1 MVFTD
6 LVDYVNVV
14 AVGYCFA
21 VAVVAVGL
29 AGFVADCAAAAV
41 VAAGRAVAGC
51 VDHLAAVVVAGYFVA
66 DLGFAVLA
74 DVDADLPLAVHAT
87 RHRGRP
93 CLHCTATAVSVEQR
107 QDQPLCVQR
116 RGTGRHHR

>member
-1 MVFTD
+1 MAFTD

-14 AVGYCFA
+14 VAGYCFA

-51 VDHLAAVVVAGYFVA
+51 VDHPAAVVVAGYFVA
-66 DLGFAVLA
+66 DLGFAGCF
-74 DVDADLPLAVHAT
+74 VDAADLDFAVAVV
-87 RHRGRP
+87 
-93 CLHCTATAVSVEQR
+93 AVSVGLAV
-107 QDQPLCVQR
+107 DY
-116 RGTGRHHR
+116 

>member
-29 AGFVADCAAAAV
+29 AGFVA
-41 VAAGRAVAGC
+41 AGRAVAGC
-51 VDHLAAVVVAGYFVA
+51 FDHPAAVVVAGYFVA
-66 DLGFAVLA
+66 DLGFAGCF
-74 DVDADLPLAVHAT
+74 VDAADLDCVVDFAVAVV
-87 RHRGRP
+87 
-93 CLHCTATAVSVEQR
+93 AAVSVGLAV
-107 QDQPLCVQR
+107 DY
-116 RGTGRHHR
+116 

>member
-1 MVFTD
+1 MAFTD

-14 AVGYCFA
+14 AAGYYFA

-51 VDHLAAVVVAGYFVA
+51 VDHPAAAVVAGYFVA
-66 DLGFAVLA
+66 DLGFAGCF
-74 DVDADLPLAVHAT
+74 VDAADLDFAVAV
-87 RHRGRP
+87 
-93 CLHCTATAVSVEQR
+93 AVVAVSVGLAV
-107 QDQPLCVQR
+107 DY
-116 RGTGRHHR
+116 

>member
-14 AVGYCFA
+14 AAGYYFA

-29 AGFVADCAAAAV
+29 AGFVADSAAAAV

-51 VDHLAAVVVAGYFVA
+51 VDHPAAVVVAGYFVA
-66 DLGFAVLA
+66 DLGFAGCF
-74 DVDADLPLAVHAT
+74 VDAADLDFAVAV
-87 RHRGRP
+87 
-93 CLHCTATAVSVEQR
+93 AVAVVAVSVGLAV
-107 QDQPLCVQR
+107 DY
-116 RGTGRHHR
+116 

>member
-51 VDHLAAVVVAGYFVA
+51 VDHLVAVVAAGYFVA
-66 DLGFAVLA
+66 DLGFAGCF
-74 DVDADLPLAVHAT
+74 VDAADLDCAVDFAV
-87 RHRGRP
+87 
-93 CLHCTATAVSVEQR
+93 AVVAAVSVGLAV
-107 QDQPLCVQR
+107 DY
-116 RGTGRHHR
+116 

>member
-1 MVFTD
+1 VVFTD

-41 VAAGRAVAGC
+41 VAAGRAVADC
-51 VDHLAAVVVAGYFVA
+51 VDHLVAVVVAGYFVA
-66 DLGFAVLA
+66 DLGFAVYF
-74 DVDADLPLAVHAT
+74 VDAADLDCVVDFAVAVVV
-87 RHRGRP
+87 
-93 CLHCTATAVSVEQR
+93 AVSVGLAV
-107 QDQPLCVQR
+107 DY
-116 RGTGRHHR
+116 

>member
-1 MVFTD
+1 MAFPD

-41 VAAGRAVAGC
+41 VAVVAAGRAVAGC
-51 VDHLAAVVVAGYFVA
+51 VDHPAAVVVAGYFVA
-66 DLGFAVLA
+66 DLGFAGCF
-74 DVDADLPLAVHAT
+74 VDAADLDCVVDFAVAVV
-87 RHRGRP
+87 
-93 CLHCTATAVSVEQR
+93 AAVSVGLAV
-107 QDQPLCVQR
+107 DY
-116 RGTGRHHR
+116 

>member
-1 MVFTD
+1 MAFTD

-14 AVGYCFA
+14 VAGYCFA

-51 VDHLAAVVVAGYFVA
+51 VDHPAAVVVAGYFVA
-66 DLGFAVLA
+66 DLGFAGCF
-74 DVDADLPLAVHAT
+74 VDAADLDCVVDFAVAVV
-87 RHRGRP
+87 
-93 CLHCTATAVSVEQR
+93 AAVSVGLAV
-107 QDQPLCVQR
+107 DY
-116 RGTGRHHR
+116 

>member
-1 MVFTD
+1 VVFTD

-41 VAAGRAVAGC
+41 VAAGRAVADC
-51 VDHLAAVVVAGYFVA
+51 VDHLVAVVVAGYFVA
-66 DLGFAVLA
+66 DLGFAGYF
-74 DVDADLPLAVHAT
+74 VDAADLDCAVDFAV
-87 RHRGRP
+87 
-93 CLHCTATAVSVEQR
+93 AVSVGLAV
-107 QDQPLCVQR
+107 DY
-116 RGTGRHHR
+116 